1 MFKPLLRTLP
11 SLTGNIKLAC
21 EINDYVDEG
30 NNVYSTYISSASL
43 QPLQNNPCFHKH
55 NPLVMLSHCQHF

>member
-21 EINDYVDEG
+21 EINDYVDAHL
-30 NNVYSTYISSASL
+30 NVFIRQTDAEICFPNYIDVKDV
-43 QPLQNNPCFHKH
+43 FGE
-55 NPLVMLSHCQHF
+55 V